1 LIRVYDNVIPETWL
15 EEELRQVTI
24 RKRGYSWTKEDETEI
39 EESTT
44 IPVIRIPNI
53 QKKLDLA
60 NLLHLRNVSPDA
72 VRASA
77 VSKGWILF
85 VGSNGNP
92 DRIGDS
98 ALMTENRPMVF
109 ASFLM
114 GIASKNPERITAE
127 FLAAWL
133 RLHNVHE
140 AFSKT
145 SQQTTGLANFSWSA
159 VKRLPFRFPSD
170 IWEQKAITS
179 LLQRVDDALDAA
191 EAKLTAARRLKTALM
206 QQLFTRGIPGR
217 HKRSKRTKIGEVPEE
232 WDVTRISNI
241 ILERIYNGISP
252 QSRPDPPGT
261 PILNVSCISAGVCD
275 PNKVTYVDFKD
286 TPSNELLAK
295 RGDFFILRGNGNRD
309 YIATGGLLK
318 EDPPDG
324 CVFSDLLFKIQFD
337 TDKVVEGFMPLF
349 WQSSSFI
356 RRLQSK
362 AVSGSG
368 LWKIG
373 LREIRRHEFAMP
385 LKEEQEKIVNL
396 LNSTDDS
403 IDCCEKEIHALQ
415 RLKRSLL
422 QNLLTGKVRVKPL
435 ETSP

>member
-1 LIRVYDNVIPETWL
+1 MINIYDNAVPENWL
-15 EEELRQVTI
+15 EDELRHATI
-24 RKRGYSWTKEDETEI
+24 RKRGYSWTKEDETVI
-39 EESTT
+39 EESSTV
-44 IPVIRIPNI
+44 PVIRIPNI
-53 QKKLDLA
+53 QEKLDLA

-77 VSKGWILF
+77 VSRGWILF

-98 ALMTENRPMVF
+98 VLMTEDRPMVF

-114 GIASKNPERITAE
+114 GIASKNPERIAPE

-159 VKRLPFRFPSD
+159 VKRLPLRFPSD
-170 IWEQKAITS
+170 IGEQKTITS
-179 LLQRVDDALDAA
+179 LLQRVDDAISAA
-191 EAKLTAARRLKTALM
+191 GTKLTAARRLKTALM

-217 HKRSKRTKIGEVPEE
+217 HSRFKQTNIGEIPEE
-232 WDVTRISNI
+232 WEVTRISNI
-241 ILERIYNGISP
+241 ISEHIYNGISP

-261 PILNVSCISAGVCD
+261 PILNVSCISAGLCD

-286 TPSNELLAK
+286 THSNELLAK
-295 RGDFFILRGNGNRD
+295 RGDFFVLRGNGNRD
-309 YIATGGLLK
+309 YIATGGVLK
-318 EDPPDG
+318 KDPPPG

-337 TDKVVEGFMPLF
+337 TGKVVEGFMPLF

-373 LREIRRHEFAMP
+373 LREIRRHELAMP
-385 LKEEQEKIVNL
+385 LKEEQEEIVDL
-396 LNSTDDS
+396 LYSTDES

-435 ETSP
+435 ETLP